1 MRKLWLAPL
10 TSVLKSEDQKKK
22 SNSMSFADS
31 SSITLG
37 QAISLSTPE
46 SGKSGL
52 YQDLCHDLW
61 YPIRGRLSGDVKYLI
76 QEAKPGTDIQQA
88 INDGLANHPKCLP
101 SRGDFGIL
109 PFVTYVFFAQLRLH
123 SAYHTES

>member
-1 MRKLWLAPL
+1 MKI
-10 TSVLKSEDQKKK
+10 KKK
-22 SNSMSFADS
+22 IEFDHLSFADS

-88 INDGLANHPKCLP
+88 INDGLALIANHPKCLP